1 MLVLKV
7 CQACDRVLGELEMED
22 LTAERPNS
30 IINFVGNVA
39 YALCPDCLEQLEIEQ
54 EQTFH

>member
-1 MLVLKV
+1 MFVLKV
-7 CQACDRVLGELEMED
+7 CQACDRVLGELEVED
-22 LTAERPNS
+22 LTTERPNS